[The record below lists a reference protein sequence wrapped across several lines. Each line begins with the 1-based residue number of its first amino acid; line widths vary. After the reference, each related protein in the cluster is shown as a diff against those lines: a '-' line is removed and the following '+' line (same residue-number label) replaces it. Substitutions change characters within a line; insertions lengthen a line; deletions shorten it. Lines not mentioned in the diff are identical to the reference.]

1 MSKVQ
6 RRPKAV
12 EDEIVAYIKG
22 HYHYDYCCGCVRRR
36 DGSRLKGCRGQ
47 RGYICICFRLHG
59 KTLKVKLHQVV
70 FTLHYGRM
78 PRQVD
83 HINGDPTDN
92 HFENLRE
99 VTLSDNNR
107 NRYWTWRPNP
117 KTGVPGVYV
126 HNSGLFQAY
135 LRKEKLRHSD
145 KYGLFQTIT
154 LLGRNYQAT

>member
-12 EDEIVAYIKG
+12 EDEIVAYIKS

-36 DGSRLKGCRGQ
+36 DGSRLKGSRGQ
-47 RGYICICFRLHG
+47 TGYINVCFRLHG
-59 KTLKVKLHQVV
+59 KNLYVQMHHVV

-92 HFENLRE
+92 HCENLRE
-99 VTLSDNNR
+99 ATLSDNNR
-107 NRYWTWRPNP
+107 NRYWTWKPNP
-117 KTGVPGVYV
+117 KTGVPGVCL
-126 HNSGLFQAY
+126 HKKGHFEAAIGNAY
-135 LRKEKLRHSD
+135 FYGYD

-154 LLGRNYQAT
+154 LLGHNYQAT

>member
-12 EDEIVAYIKG
+12 EDEIAAYIKG

-47 RGYICICFRLHG
+47 RGYICIGLRLHG
-59 KTLKVKLHQVV
+59 KTLKVKLHQIV
-70 FTLHYGRM
+70 FLLHYGHM

-92 HFENLRE
+92 HFVNLRE
-99 VTLSDNNR
+99 VTTSDNIF

-126 HNSGLFQAY
+126 HKKVYFQASVGNVNIY
-135 LRKEKLRHSD
+135 DSD

>member
-47 RGYICICFRLHG
+47 RGYILIAFRLHG
-59 KTLKVKLHQVV
+59 KTLKVKMHQVV

-78 PRQVD
+78 PREVD

-99 VTLSDNNR
+99 ATPSDNIF
-107 NRYWTWRPNP
+107 NRYWAWRPNS
-117 KTGVPGVYV
+117 KTGVPGVCKHIKVY
-126 HNSGLFQAY
+126 FQASVGNTHLY
-135 LRKEKLRHSD
+135 DSD

>member
-12 EDEIVAYIKG
+12 EDEIVAYIKS

-126 HNSGLFQAY
+126 HNSGLFQAN

-154 LLGRNYQAT
+154 LLGHNYQAT